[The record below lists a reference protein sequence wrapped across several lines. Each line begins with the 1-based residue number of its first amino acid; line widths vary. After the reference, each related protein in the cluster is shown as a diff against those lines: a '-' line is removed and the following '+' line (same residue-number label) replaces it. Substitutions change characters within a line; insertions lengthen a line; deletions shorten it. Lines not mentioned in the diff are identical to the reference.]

1 MSTFKVDLD
10 YNAEHVK
17 GKILLLEAIYQ
28 ELLRQ
33 EKIQEDEEEQRRLK
47 CKVLKRVKKNI
58 KEIINESETD
68 GEGEEES
75 KKIEPIPEPIPEPVV
90 VEEPKKRSDKII
102 CECGIE
108 IVKKNMK
115 RHCSSKNHIFNME
128 IKKRKE
134 NTDLQI

>member
-47 CKVLKRVKKNI
+47 CKVLKRVKK
-58 KEIINESETD
+58 EIINESETD
-68 GEGEEES
+68 GEEES
-75 KKIEPIPEPIPEPVV
+75 KEIEPIPEPIVEPVVEPVV
-90 VEEPKKRSDKII
+90 VEPKKRSDKII
-102 CECGIE
+102 CECGME

>member
-1 MSTFKVDLD
+1 MSIFKVDLD
-10 YNAEHVK
+10 YNADYVK

-28 ELLRQ
+28 ELFRQ
-33 EKIQEDEEEQRRLK
+33 EKIEEDEEEQRKLK
-47 CKVLKRVKKNI
+47 CKVLKKQTKSF
-58 KEIINESETD
+58 KEFINESETD

-90 VEEPKKRSDKII
+90 VEPKKKSDKII
-102 CECGIE
+102 CECGVQ

-115 RHCSSKNHIFNME
+115 RHCSSKNHIFNIE